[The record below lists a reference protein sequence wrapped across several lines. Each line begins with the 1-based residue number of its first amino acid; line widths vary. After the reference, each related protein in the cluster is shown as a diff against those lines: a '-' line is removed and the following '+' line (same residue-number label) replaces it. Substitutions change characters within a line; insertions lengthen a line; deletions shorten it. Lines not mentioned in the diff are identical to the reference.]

1 MLTIKLYSLAWNLW
15 DGEQI
20 QTINKEQWTRATINN
35 KPFAVYK
42 TPSLPEFFGYCLNFS
57 TCLIGPVYEFA
68 TYKRICDGDL
78 VLAYYKKFGAY
89 PSRTKHVLI
98 PLAIA
103 LFFAAYHLYFTND
116 YYLVKDG
123 VLNVCGKSFLYLIF
137 TFSIFKAKFYFAWK
151 AMEAANNL
159 WYAGFE
165 GLDKDG
171 KIIGWEHTNN
181 IDIWAIETASN
192 FKTFT
197 RSWNKKTSNWLNRYI
212 YQRHK
217 GNPWIVYIM
226 SALWHGFYPG
236 YYIAFVSATLIS
248 LCEKIG
254 RQYISPLFGE
264 NILYRVFCAVMIH
277 CIVTYCNMS
286 FVLLTWTNSID
297 ALKCQ
302 YFWGHLVMILF
313 YLVCPLV
320 LKKPKNS

>member
-1 MLTIKLYSLAWNLW
+1 
-15 DGEQI
+15 
-20 QTINKEQWTRATINN
+20 
-35 KPFAVYK
+35 
-42 TPSLPEFFGYCLNFS
+42 
-57 TCLIGPVYEFA
+57 
-68 TYKRICDGDL
+68 
-78 VLAYYKKFGAY
+78 
-89 PSRTKHVLI
+89 
-98 PLAIA
+98 
-103 LFFAAYHLYFTND
+103 
-116 YYLVKDG
+116 
-123 VLNVCGKSFLYLIF
+123 
-137 TFSIFKAKFYFAWK
+137 
-151 AMEAANNL
+151 MEAANNL

-181 IDIWAIETASN
+181 IDIWAIETAPN

-236 YYIAFVSATLIS
+236 YYIAFISATLVS

-254 RQYISPLFGE
+254 RRYISPLFGE

-277 CIVTYCNMS
+277 CIMTYCNMS

-320 LKKPKNS
+320 LKKSSPH